1 MVSPSVLGAAT
12 GVGLALV
19 IALTVVIYRY
29 YSRNRKE
36 MMIVFPPPRRPSQER
51 RRMQRLL
58 HMKEASEVMAQQ
70 QVSTHCELV
79 FDLHNVK
86 SA

>member
-1 MVSPSVLGAAT
+1 MINPSVLGAAT
-12 GVGLALV
+12 GVGLALI

-36 MMIVFPPPRRPSQER
+36 MMIVFPPRRPSQER

-70 QVSTHCELV
+70 QVNLYIQ
-79 FDLHNVK
+79 FIF
-86 SA
+86 